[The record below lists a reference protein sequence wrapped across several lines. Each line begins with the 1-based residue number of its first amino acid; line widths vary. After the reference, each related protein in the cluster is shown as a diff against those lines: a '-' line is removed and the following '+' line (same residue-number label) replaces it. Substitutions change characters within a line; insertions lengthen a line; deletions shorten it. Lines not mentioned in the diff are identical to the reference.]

1 MFVNRSNVEKE
12 NIRRDYVSHDVI
24 KFEFLMDSRDVYRP
38 KKKLEIYVAL
48 WLSEARIAFSLW
60 HFIALNE

>member
-1 MFVNRSNVEKE
+1 MFVNRSNVEKG
-12 NIRRDYVSHDVI
+12 NIRGDYVSDDVI

-48 WLSEARIAFSLW
+48 
-60 HFIALNE
+60 